1 MIAWFLSSKVGRWL
15 ALGLTAVAAFFAD
28 RAIRDGRVKRDT
40 IDKVKADTDAAR
52 LDQIRKDKAN
62 DDEIDA
68 LDDNDLR
75 VRGSKWVRD
84 PDRDD

>member
-1 MIAWFLSSKVGRWL
+1 MFVFSKIGRWL
-15 ALGLTAVAAFFAD
+15 AAVVAVVVSALSFL
-28 RAIRDGRVKRDT
+28 AINNKRVKRDT

-52 LDQIRKDKAN
+52 LDEIKKDKAN
-62 DDEIDA
+62 DAEIDA